1 MLRDIC
7 GRFILSTARI
17 DINYF
22 HGTNGSHKVKKVY
35 CELAYTILS
44 QGPRMFCYFQNW
56 NGPFLG
62 LSDFLNTLL
71 KCGFECDQQGSQEK

>member
-7 GRFILSTARI
+7 EIFILPTART

-35 CELAYTILS
+35 SELACTNLS
-44 QGPRMFCYFQNW
+44 QGPRMFCYF
-56 NGPFLG
+56 
-62 LSDFLNTLL
+62 
-71 KCGFECDQQGSQEK
+71 

>member
-44 QGPRMFCYFQNW
+44 QGPRMFCYF
-56 NGPFLG
+56 
-62 LSDFLNTLL
+62 
-71 KCGFECDQQGSQEK
+71 